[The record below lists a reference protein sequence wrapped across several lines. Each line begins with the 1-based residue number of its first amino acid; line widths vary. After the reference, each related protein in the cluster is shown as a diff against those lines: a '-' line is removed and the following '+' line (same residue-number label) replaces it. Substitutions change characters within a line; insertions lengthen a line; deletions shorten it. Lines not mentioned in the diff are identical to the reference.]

1 MGLLRGTQV
10 AKLRNGVM
18 WSSWS
23 TWMPTNPAFSSSP
36 IVTPPALASP
46 SEGAPFSL
54 VLFSKEITPIS
65 NTSLHERKCCLPW
78 KFVRNPY
85 TTKCLWIL
93 KRESHASTNFCSEDA
108 RYLHDLRFKW
118 DDDSW
123 GYWAPS
129 SRFRAHK
136 FYCEV
141 QALIWFLN
149 FNSGTKSLQGHGM
162 SALSPGNALPQMD
175 PAART
180 IDKTRR
186 HSQWS
191 QLVMATNAKEWA
203 LELPETQITIPK
215 ATWLAW
221 TQPNATRILLVWN
234 GTNHWLI
241 GRTQHTH
248 LCLRHSWVL
257 LH

>member
-1 MGLLRGTQV
+1 MKESAACLEGLCETLILPSASGYWRGSLMLQQTFA
-10 AKLRNGVM
+10 AKIATFLN
-18 WSSWS
+18 
-23 TWMPTNPAFSSSP
+23 
-36 IVTPPALASP
+36 
-46 SEGAPFSL
+46 
-54 VLFSKEITPIS
+54 
-65 NTSLHERKCCLPW
+65 
-78 KFVRNPY
+78 
-85 TTKCLWIL
+85 
-93 KRESHASTNFCSEDA
+93 
-108 RYLHDLRFKW
+108 DLRFIW

-123 GYWAPS
+123 RYWAPS
-129 SRFRAHK
+129 WRFRTHK

-141 QALIWFLN
+141 EALIWFFN
-149 FNSGTKSLQGHGM
+149 FNSGTKDLQGHGM
-162 SALSPGNALPQMD
+162 SAPSPGNALPQMD

-191 QLVMATNAKEWA
+191 PLVMATNAKEWV

-241 GRTQHTH
+241 GWTQQTH
-248 LCLRHSWVL
+248 LRLRHSWVV